1 MQLEHLESVVEA
13 LLFSSDQPVTLKK
26 LQAVIPEA
34 SLQELR
40 TAIADIQK
48 NYEMSQRGICLEEI
62 AEGYQFRTKLD
73 KASWVK
79 KLIEAGP
86 MRMTRAQL
94 ETLSMIAY
102 KQPVTRIEI
111 DAIRGVD
118 SSSILKILVDKK
130 LIRIVGMKEV
140 PGRPLLYGTTIEFL
154 EFFNLKDLSQLPSL
168 EQLRELKGREK
179 SDMPLFAKDTVEEAE
194 LIADQSSNLTKSSGS

>member
-1 MQLEHLESVVEA
+1 M
-13 LLFSSDQPVTLKK
+13 
-26 LQAVIPEA
+26 
-34 SLQELR
+34 
-40 TAIADIQK
+40 
-48 NYEMSQRGICLEEI
+48 
-62 AEGYQFRTKLD
+62 
-73 KASWVK
+73 
-79 KLIEAGP
+79 
-86 MRMTRAQL
+86 
-94 ETLSMIAY
+94 
-102 KQPVTRIEI
+102 TRIEI